1 MATRK
6 WKVAVGCDPNATELK
21 ETIKELLKAEGHSF
35 EDFGSE
41 DPIYPNVAFK
51 VGEAVASGKFDR
63 GILVCGTGIGMSIAA
78 NKVPGVY
85 AALLADPYSAER
97 AIKSNN
103 TNVATLGQQTM
114 GPYVAKALVKI
125 WLDAEWESGTRS
137 ESKVQAIVDYAAKHS
152 K

>member
-6 WKVAVGCDPNATELK
+6 WKVAVGCDPNAAELK

-35 EDFGSE
+35 EDFGSD

>member
-1 MATRK
+1 MATKK
-6 WKVAVGCDPNATELK
+6 WKVAVGCDPNAADLK
-21 ETIKELLKAEGHSF
+21 ETIKELLKSEGHSF
-35 EDFGSE
+35 EDFGSD

-137 ESKVQAIVDYAAKHS
+137 EPKVQAIVDYAATQGR
-152 K
+152 

>member
-1 MATRK
+1 MATKK
-6 WKVAVGCDPNATELK
+6 WKVAVGCDPNASELK

-35 EDFGSE
+35 EDFGSD
-41 DPIYPNVAFK
+41 DPIYPNVAFT

-114 GPYVAKALVKI
+114 GPYVAKALIKI
-125 WLDAEWESGTRS
+125 WLDAEWEPGTRS
-137 ESKVQAIVDYAAKHS
+137 EPKVQAIVDYAAKQG